1 MRKFFCLSA
10 ILLIISCNSSKN
22 TTTGPTSKQFF
33 VEDLL
38 EMNAASIKDA
48 FPNEVITEDVGL
60 FEEGTEERAYTVI
73 SPNSPDELHITW
85 KDKNRTQI
93 EDIRMDTNGKW
104 KSKTSIKIGSTY
116 DELTQMNQK
125 PISFYGFGW
134 DYSGATLWNDGKLE
148 KSKLHVF
155 LAPEKE
161 PKNKFYGDHIMKAT
175 PEEIK
180 EMDLKVKAIL
190 FKS

>member
-1 MRKFFCLSA
+1 MRKFFY
-10 ILLIISCNSSKN
+10 LLTLISIVACNSSKKV
-22 TTTGPTSKQFF
+22 TTDSSNSFF

-38 EMNAASIKDA
+38 KLNAEELKKL
-48 FPNEVITEDVGL
+48 FPAEAITEDTGL
-60 FEEGTEERAYTVI
+60 FEEGTEEQAYTVI
-73 SPNSPDELHITW
+73 SPDTPDELHITW

-93 EDIRMDTNGKW
+93 EDIRIDSNGKW
-104 KSKTSIKIGSTY
+104 KSNTGIKIGSTY

-148 KSKLHVF
+148 KSNIHVF

-161 PKNKFYGDHIMKAT
+161 PKNKFYGDHIIKAT

-180 EMDLKVKAIL
+180 EMDLKVNAIL
-190 FKS
+190 FKP

>member
-1 MRKFFCLSA
+1 MRKFFYLSA
-10 ILLIISCNSSKN
+10 IILIVSCNSSKN
-22 TTTGPTSKQFF
+22 TVITNSKQLF

-38 EMNAASIKDA
+38 EMNAANLKNA
-48 FPNEVITEDVGL
+48 FPNEVITEDVDL

-73 SPNSPDELHITW
+73 SPNTSDELHITW

-93 EDIRMDTNGKW
+93 EDIRMDSNGKW
-104 KSKTSIKIGSTY
+104 KSKTAIKIGSTY

-148 KSKLHVF
+148 KSNVHVF

-161 PKNKFYGDHIMKAT
+161 PKNKFYGDHIVKAT
-175 PEEIK
+175 AEEIK

-190 FKS
+190 FKP

>member
-1 MRKFFCLSA
+1 MRKFFYLSA

-22 TTTGPTSKQFF
+22 TTAPSSKQLF

-38 EMNAASIKDA
+38 EMNAASLKDA

-60 FEEGTEERAYTVI
+60 FVEGTEKRAYTVI
-73 SPNSPDELHITW
+73 SPNTSDELHITW
-85 KDKNRTQI
+85 KDKDRTQT
-93 EDIRMDTNGKW
+93 EDIRMDSNGKW
-104 KSKTSIKIGSTY
+104 KSKTAIKIGSTY

-148 KSKLHVF
+148 KLNVHVF
-155 LAPEKE
+155 LAPKKE
-161 PKNKFYGDHIMKAT
+161 PKNKFYGI
-175 PEEIK
+175 I
-180 EMDLKVKAIL
+180 
-190 FKS
+190 S

>member
-1 MRKFFCLSA
+1 MRTIFY
-10 ILLIISCNSSKN
+10 LLALISIVACNSSKKVATASSN
-22 TTTGPTSKQFF
+22 SFY

-38 EMNAASIKDA
+38 KLNSDELKKT
-48 FPNEVITEDVGL
+48 FPTETFKEDVGL

-73 SPNSPDELHITW
+73 SPNTPDELHITW

-93 EDIRMDTNGKW
+93 EDIRIDSNGKW
-104 KSKTSIKIGSTY
+104 KSKTAIKIGSTY
-116 DELTQMNQK
+116 DELTQMNKK

-134 DYSGATLWNDGKLE
+134 DYSGATLWNDGELE
-148 KSKLHVF
+148 KSNIHVF

-161 PKNKFYGDHIMKAT
+161 PKNKFYGDHIVKPT
-175 PEEIK
+175 PDEIK

-190 FKS
+190 FKP

>member
-1 MRKFFCLSA
+1 MRKFFFLSA
-10 ILLIISCNSSKN
+10 ILLIVSCNSSKN
-22 TTTGPTSKQFF
+22 PTAPNSKQFF

-38 EMNAASIKDA
+38 EMNATSIKDA

-116 DELTQMNQK
+116 DELTQMNEK

-148 KSKLHVF
+148 KSSIHVF

-161 PKNKFYGDHIMKAT
+161 PKNKFYGDHIIKAT

-180 EMDLKVKAIL
+180 DMDLKVKAIL

>member
-1 MRKFFCLSA
+1 MRKFLYLSA
-10 ILLIISCNSSKN
+10 ILLVVACNSSKKA
-22 TTTGPTSKQFF
+22 TTPSSNQLF

-38 EMNAASIKDA
+38 DMNALTLKST
-48 FPNEVITEDVGL
+48 FPNEVISEDVGL

-73 SPNSPDELHITW
+73 SPNTPDELHITW
-85 KDKNRTQI
+85 KDKDRTQI
-93 EDIRMDTNGKW
+93 EDIRMDSNGKW
-104 KSKTSIKIGSTY
+104 KSKSTIKIGSTY
-116 DELTQMNQK
+116 DELTEMNQK

-148 KSKLHVF
+148 KSNVHVF

-161 PKNKFYGDHIMKAT
+161 PKNKFYGDKIVTAT

-180 EMDLKVKAIL
+180 ELDLKVKAIL
-190 FKS
+190 FKP

>member
-1 MRKFFCLSA
+1 MRKIFY
-10 ILLIISCNSSKN
+10 LLALISVVACNSSKKVATVSSN
-22 TTTGPTSKQFF
+22 SFF

-38 EMNAASIKDA
+38 KLNSEELKKL
-48 FPNEVITEDVGL
+48 FPSEAIIEDTGL

-73 SPNSPDELHITW
+73 SSDTPDELHITW

-93 EDIRMDTNGKW
+93 EDIRMNSNGKW
-104 KSKTSIKIGSTY
+104 KSNTGIKIGSTY

-148 KSKLHVF
+148 KSNIHVF

-161 PKNKFYGDHIMKAT
+161 PKNKFYGDHIIKAT

-180 EMDLKVKAIL
+180 EMDLKVNAIL
-190 FKS
+190 FKP

>member
-1 MRKFFCLSA
+1 MRKFFY
-10 ILLIISCNSSKN
+10 LLTLISIVACNSSKKV
-22 TTTGPTSKQFF
+22 TTDSSNSFF

-38 EMNAASIKDA
+38 KLNAEELKKL
-48 FPNEVITEDVGL
+48 FPAEAITEDTGL
-60 FEEGTEERAYTVI
+60 FEEGTEEQAYTVI
-73 SPNSPDELHITW
+73 SPDTPDELHITW

-93 EDIRMDTNGKW
+93 EDIRIDSNGKW
-104 KSKTSIKIGSTY
+104 KSNTGIKIGSTY

-148 KSKLHVF
+148 KSNIHVF

-161 PKNKFYGDHIMKAT
+161 PKNKFYGDHIIKAT

-180 EMDLKVKAIL
+180 ALDLKVKAIL
-190 FKS
+190 FKP